1 MTFSAL
7 VMIGTGHGT
16 AGMGRA
22 RAETVSI
29 AVQNATAVAKK
40 SLISILRN
48 RGCSISRDNIYKYK
62 RTKVIVRACRT
73 GYGIRASPE
82 MRVMLQAFGLEDICV
97 ATVGRTTNRQALYRA
112 IFKGL
117 QHDVRTA
124 PQMAKALGKKLFDLH
139 AFYYSTKG

>member
-1 MTFSAL
+1 
-7 VMIGTGHGT
+7 MIGTGHGT

-22 RAETVSI
+22 RADTVGL
-29 AVQNATAVAKK
+29 AVTNATNVAKK
-40 SLISILRN
+40 SLISIVRN
-48 RGCSISRDNIYKYK
+48 RGCTISRDNVYKFK

-97 ATVGRTTNRQALYRA
+97 ATVGRTANRQALYRA

-117 QHDVRTA
+117 QNDIRTA
-124 PQMAKALGKKLFDLH
+124 PMIAKALGKKIFDLH
-139 AFYYSTKG
+139 AFYYSQKN